1 MFEEGIPIV
10 RGDER
15 GKELADKAAP
25 LDAEKPAHSEVGLYD
40 APGLIEGKVGEGSE
54 FIEVHVTGPRFFDD
68 VLRLAKLLILHL
80 ERYLVHEK
88 LMEHLIVGQGVE
100 GACRDERFGPCT
112 EVPLFF
118 FA

>member
-40 APGLIEGKVGEGSE
+40 APGLIEGKVGDGSG
-54 FIEVHVTGPRFFDD
+54 IHRGPRNGSSI
-68 VLRLAKLLILHL
+68 LR
-80 ERYLVHEK
+80 
-88 LMEHLIVGQGVE
+88 
-100 GACRDERFGPCT
+100 
-112 EVPLFF
+112 
-118 FA
+118 